1 MNNHQFNTPQGMIF
15 IVDDSPDNLRVLST
29 TLIKQGYEVRCA
41 KNGSMA
47 LIATQAE
54 PPDLILLDIKMPGM
68 DGYEV
73 CQKLK
78 ADGQT
83 REIPVI
89 FLSAL
94 DEVFDK
100 VKAFAVGG
108 VDYITKPFR
117 VEEVL
122 ARVKSQLTLQAAK
135 AEIRQLNASLEQRI
149 QRRTAQLEA
158 ANRELKREI
167 NERQQTEEAL
177 AKSEEQFRLIFELA
191 PIGMAF
197 LRLDGYF
204 LQVNK
209 AFCDLL
215 GYTADEMQTKTW
227 MDITDPDD
235 LAASLEAIEKL
246 HQQKA
251 SHFQIEKRYLTK
263 NGKIVFAVLGVALIR
278 DSQGEPL
285 HFITQVVDIT
295 ERKRTEEQLVHDAL
309 HDALTGLP
317 NRTLFMERVEHALK
331 HAKRHKD
338 YLFAVL
344 FIDLDRFKIVNDSLG
359 HSVGD
364 RLLIAIARLLERC
377 LRTNDTVARLGGDE
391 FTVFLDNIQDITD
404 ATRIAERLQAELM
417 SPFNLEGHTVFTNAS
432 IGIVLGSSGYQ
443 QGSELLRDADIAMYR
458 AKELGKARY
467 AIFDPLMHAQTLKL
481 LQLENELRRAIERQE
496 FLVYYQPII
505 SLVTGR
511 LTGFEALVR
520 WQNPEQGLI
529 LPAEFI
535 PIAEDTGLIVPLGEW
550 VLRSAC
556 RQLRAW
562 QLKFPAAAP
571 LNMSVN
577 IASKQIRE
585 SNFSEKLDQILAET
599 ALDGSF
605 LKLEI
610 TESMLAADAQA
621 TINMLNQIRARK
633 IQLSMDDFGKGYSS
647 LSYLHRFPINTLK
660 IDRSFVS
667 QMNSDPENF
676 EIVRTIITLAH
687 TLRMDVIAE
696 GVETA
701 EQFTQLRTLKCEQAQ
716 GYFFSKPLDCFS
728 AESIIAAHP
737 QW

>member
-1 MNNHQFNTPQGMIF
+1 MNNDQFNTPQGMIF

-100 VKAFAVGG
+100 VRAFAVGG

-122 ARVKSQLTLQAAK
+122 ARVKSQLTLQVAK

-158 ANRELKREI
+158 TNRELKREI
-167 NERQQTEEAL
+167 NERHQTEEAL

-204 LQVNK
+204 LQINK
-209 AFCDLL
+209 ALCDLL
-215 GYTADEMQTKTW
+215 GYTAEEMQTKTW
-227 MDITDPDD
+227 MDITDPED
-235 LAASLEAIEKL
+235 LAANLEAIEKL

-263 NGKIVFAVLGVALIR
+263 HGKIVFAVLGVALIR

-377 LRTNDTVARLGGDE
+377 LRTNDTVARLGGG
-391 FTVFLDNIQDITD
+391 
-404 ATRIAERLQAELM
+404 RIYCFFRQY
-417 SPFNLEGHTVFTNAS
+417 PGH
-432 IGIVLGSSGYQ
+432 
-443 QGSELLRDADIAMYR
+443 YR
-458 AKELGKARY
+458 CHK
-467 AIFDPLMHAQTLKL
+467 D
-481 LQLENELRRAIERQE
+481 
-496 FLVYYQPII
+496 
-505 SLVTGR
+505 
-511 LTGFEALVR
+511 
-520 WQNPEQGLI
+520 
-529 LPAEFI
+529 
-535 PIAEDTGLIVPLGEW
+535 
-550 VLRSAC
+550 C
-556 RQLRAW
+556 R
-562 QLKFPAAAP
+562 AAP
-571 LNMSVN
+571 C
-577 IASKQIRE
+577 
-585 SNFSEKLDQILAET
+585 
-599 ALDGSF
+599 
-605 LKLEI
+605 
-610 TESMLAADAQA
+610 
-621 TINMLNQIRARK
+621 
-633 IQLSMDDFGKGYSS
+633 
-647 LSYLHRFPINTLK
+647 
-660 IDRSFVS
+660 
-667 QMNSDPENF
+667 
-676 EIVRTIITLAH
+676 RT
-687 TLRMDVIAE
+687 DVAF
-696 GVETA
+696 
-701 EQFTQLRTLKCEQAQ
+701 Q
-716 GYFFSKPLDCFS
+716 S
-728 AESIIAAHP
+728 
-737 QW
+737 